1 MRCDPPMIVAN
12 WKMNM
17 DMDSARTWCEHMAQ
31 NALGEGS
38 QVVVCPSFVHLLFV
52 AGRLVELGFSLG
64 AQDVSTHEKGAHT
77 GQVSAAMLKDAL
89 CAYCL
94 VGHSERRA
102 CLGESDADVQNKIL
116 QLWAQGLTP
125 ILCVGET
132 KEEKDA
138 GLTQEVLARQ
148 ITQGLPRSAKEGTF
162 VIAYEPRWS
171 IGTGV
176 LPTRKDM
183 EDAHAFIRQCLAQ
196 HVGFASAR
204 VLYGGSV
211 SPQNAG
217 EILAAEG
224 VDGLLIGGAS
234 LDAQGFSRIASQG
247 PMVQGARTLEKPT
260 PSLAV

>member
-1 MRCDPPMIVAN
+1 MRHSPPMIVAN

-17 DMDSARTWCEHMAQ
+17 DMDSARAWCEHMAQ
-31 NALGEGS
+31 RLLGGRA
-38 QVVVCPSFVHLLFV
+38 QVIVCPSFVHLLFV

-77 GQVSAAMLKDAL
+77 GQVSAAMLRDAL

-116 QLWAQGLTP
+116 QLFTQNLIP

-148 ITQGLPRSAKEGTF
+148 ITQGLPKDAKEGSF

-183 EDAHAFIRQCLAQ
+183 EDAHAFIRQCLMQ
-196 HVGFASAR
+196 HVGFAS
-204 VLYGGSV
+204 VTILYGGSV

-217 EILAAEG
+217 EILATEG

-247 PMVQGARTLEKPT
+247 LMDQGVCASDKPSS
-260 PSLAV
+260 SLAV